1 MKIAR
6 VLMVGA
12 HRIGNACLSLQFDH
26 NLNEFDHTQVVSP
39 LPADRL
45 DKLFQTYGIDTSKFT
60 YTTDYE
66 LIEKFPELTSWHLGG
81 DYRGSWLLQQA
92 MKLHMLDQVDADVIF
107 IQDADSFCTQPY
119 ECVVNNNL
127 NLFHLPNINHTWEYY
142 RAFENITG
150 LGRQTPHCFVCD
162 MMPVFKSDW
171 EELTNTVSSRF
182 NKSWIE
188 VFLDQT
194 PWDYVANVKWFSEYE
209 CLANWAISQHS
220 RYHLTEQKRFEYK
233 SIEQLTHH
241 DLPSEFNCISDKSP
255 QGRILPFDY
264 GNDTV
269 GNLAAVLD
277 RFTQLGILLPQ

>member
-1 MKIAR
+1 VKIAR

-26 NLNEFDHTQVVSP
+26 NLQKFDQTHVVSP
-39 LPADRL
+39 LPGERL
-45 DKLFQTYGIDTSKFT
+45 DQLFSTHNIDTTGFE
-60 YTTDYE
+60 YTTDYQ
-66 LIEKFPELTSWHLGG
+66 LIEQYPELATWHLGG

-92 MKLHMLDQVDADVIF
+92 LKLHMLDHVDADVIF
-107 IQDADSFCTQPY
+107 IQDADSFCTEPY
-119 ECVVNNNL
+119 QCLVDDKI
-127 NLFHLPNINHTWEYY
+127 NLFHLPNTSHTWEYY

-150 LGRQTPHCFVCD
+150 LLRQSPHCFVCD

-171 EELTNTVSSRF
+171 SNLKQAVHQRF
-182 NKSWIE
+182 EKSWLQ
-188 VFLDQT
+188 VFLEQT

-209 CLANWAISQHS
+209 CLANWALSQHS
-220 RYHLTEQKRFEYK
+220 QYQLTEQYRFEYK

-241 DLPSEFNCISDKSP
+241 DLPQKFNLISDKSP

-269 GNLAAVLD
+269 ANLDVVAD
-277 RFTQLGILLPQ
+277 RFRRIGLLVN